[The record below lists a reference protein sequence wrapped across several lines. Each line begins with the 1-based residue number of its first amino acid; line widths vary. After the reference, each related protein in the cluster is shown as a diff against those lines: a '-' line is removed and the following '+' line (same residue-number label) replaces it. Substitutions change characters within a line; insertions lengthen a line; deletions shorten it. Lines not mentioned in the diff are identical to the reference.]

1 MLRGAT
7 AVDRPHEEA
16 ALVELGK
23 LSNWGRWG
31 ADDQRGALNLVTP
44 EVVKRATVT
53 VQRGEVI
60 PLAGR
65 ISRFAPGL
73 AGAPPSMHFMTRDG
87 GDAAAAP
94 NESPFQAAVDALV
107 INYIHGTGTHIDAL
121 CHMWIDHRMYNDFSG
136 NHVRSSGAAKLGIEQ
151 VEGIVTRAVLL
162 DVAAVRGVA
171 ALQADDLVTDAD
183 LAAAEKATG
192 VTVQSGDAVLVRTGW
207 LSTFAGDAGAWS
219 RLQPGLGP
227 SAGLFLAKRDV
238 CMVGS
243 DNIAVEAW
251 GGMPNSQLASDPRS
265 GLTNC
270 LHIPMLRNLGVY
282 LLELLD
288 LERVARAGRAEF
300 MLTLAPLLI
309 EGGTGSP
316 VNPLAVL

>member
-1 MLRGAT
+1 MGGAT
-7 AVDRPHEEA
+7 TLDRTREEN
-16 ALVELGK
+16 ALAELNK
-23 LSNWGRWG
+23 LSSWGRWG
-31 ADDQRGALNLVTP
+31 AEDQLGALNLVTP
-44 EVVKRATVT
+44 DVVKKATTRVR
-53 VQRGEVI
+53 RGEVI

-94 NESPFQAAVDALV
+94 DETPFQAAVDALV

-121 CHMWIDHRMYNDFSG
+121 CHMWVDHRMYNDFSG
-136 NHVRSSGAAKLGIEQ
+136 NYVRSSGAARLGIEH
-151 VEGIVTRAVLL
+151 VEGVVTRGVLL
-162 DVAAVRGVA
+162 DVAASRGVS
-171 ALQADDLVTDAD
+171 ALAADDLVSDAD
-183 LAAAEKATG
+183 LIAAEKAAG
-192 VTVQSGDAVLVRTGW
+192 VTIEPGDAVVVRTGW
-207 LSTFAGDAGAWS
+207 LTTFKGDPVAWS

-238 CMVGS
+238 CMVGC

-251 GGMPNSQLASDPRS
+251 GGPPANLLPTDPRA

-270 LHIPMLRNLGVY
+270 LHIPLLRNLGIY

-288 LERVARAGRAEF
+288 LERLAKAGGREF